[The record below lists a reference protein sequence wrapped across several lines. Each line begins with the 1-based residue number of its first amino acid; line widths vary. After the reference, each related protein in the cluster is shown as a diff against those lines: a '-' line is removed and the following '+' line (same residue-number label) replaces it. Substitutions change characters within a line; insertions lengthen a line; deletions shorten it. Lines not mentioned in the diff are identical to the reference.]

1 MAIVL
6 FLFRM
11 YACPAVN
18 TGDIMSAQAYSEAW
32 KSYMHDLNICAGGR
46 DKVRHIEKEVANMR
60 MYQWSTTFL

>member
-11 YACPAVN
+11 YVCPAVN

-46 DKVRHIEKEVANMR
+46 DMVSSI
-60 MYQWSTTFL
+60 